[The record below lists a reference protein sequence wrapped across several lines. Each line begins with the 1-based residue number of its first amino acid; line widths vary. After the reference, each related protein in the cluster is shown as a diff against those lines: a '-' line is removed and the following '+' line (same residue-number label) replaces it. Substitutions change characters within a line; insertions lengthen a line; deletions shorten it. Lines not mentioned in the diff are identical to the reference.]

1 MGNPAPPIEVQGLT
15 MAYGSRVVMEHLD
28 FHVEAGE
35 VFLIIGPSGCGK
47 STLLKHLMGLLPP
60 EEGVVRLLG
69 QNLWEL
75 PDEERG
81 AFLGRRCG
89 VLFQGGALWSSMT
102 LEENL
107 SLPLQA
113 YTNLPPGEIREVCRC
128 KLELVGLAGFQ
139 NYYPSELSGGM
150 KKRAGLARA
159 MALDPEVLFFDEPSA
174 GLDPVS
180 ARDLDRLI
188 LQLRDSL
195 GTTIVMVTHDLDS
208 IFTTG
213 TRALYLD
220 PRTRSLLAT
229 GSPRE
234 LCAPAAPA
242 PVREFLT
249 GGLLPGEPT
258 RPPRPGPRETPSAFP
273 AHLP

>member
-1 MGNPAPPIEVQGLT
+1 MSERIPPIEVQGLT
-15 MAYGSRVVMEHLD
+15 MAYGARTIMEHLD
-28 FHVEAGE
+28 FRVEPGE

-60 EEGVVRLLG
+60 EEGTVRLLG
-69 QNLWEL
+69 QNLWAFS
-75 PDEERG
+75 DEERG
-81 AFLGRRCG
+81 AFLGRNCG

-113 YTNLPPGEIREVCRC
+113 YTTLPADEIREICRC

-159 MALDPEVLFFDEPSA
+159 MVLDPEILFFDEPSA

-208 IFTTG
+208 IFATG
-213 TRALYLD
+213 TRAIYLD
-220 PRTRSLLAT
+220 PRTKSLLAT

-234 LCAPAAPA
+234 LCAPEAPA

-249 GGLLPGEPT
+249 GGILPGEQA
-258 RPPRPGPRETPSAFP
+258 RPAAE
-273 AHLP
+273 HLPLP